1 MAEKQDKVYSTVT
14 WPWCRKA
21 KEWLDANHIKYQ
33 EFNVGEDQK
42 ARQEMLSVTHQLAV
56 PVITIDT
63 DYVVGFNEKL
73 LKEKLEI
80 K

>member
-1 MAEKQDKVYSTVT
+1 
-14 WPWCRKA
+14 
-21 KEWLDANHIKYQ
+21 
-33 EFNVGEDQK
+33 
-42 ARQEMLSVTHQLAV
+42 MLSITHQLAV
-56 PVITIDT
+56 PVITIDA

>member
-1 MAEKQDKVYSTVT
+1 MGEKQVKVFTTLT

-42 ARQEMLSVTHQLAV
+42 ARQEMINITHQLAV
-56 PVITIDT
+56 PAIVIDG
-63 DYVVGFNEKL
+63 DYVIGFNEKS
-73 LKEKLEI
+73 LKEKLGI